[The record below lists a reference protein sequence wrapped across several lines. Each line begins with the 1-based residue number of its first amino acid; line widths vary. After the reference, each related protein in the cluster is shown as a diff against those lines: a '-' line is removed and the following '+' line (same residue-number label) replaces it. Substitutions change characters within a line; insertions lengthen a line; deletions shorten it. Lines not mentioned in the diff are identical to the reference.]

1 MQVVPNDKNSRRTQ
15 TTFEKN
21 TNLSITMKK
30 ELKKVLVLGSGAL
43 KIGQAGEFDY
53 SGSQALKALR
63 EEGIRSVLIN
73 PNIATIQTSEGIADQ
88 VYFLPVTPYFVT
100 EIIKKERPDGILL
113 AFGGQTALNC
123 GTELFQKG
131 VLKEY
136 GVEVLGTSVDAIM
149 YTEDRDLFVKKLNE
163 VPLKT
168 PVSRAVENMRDALEA
183 ARSIGYPVMI
193 RSAYALGG
201 LGSGICPGE
210 EKFIELAESAFTF
223 SPQILVE
230 ESLKGWKEIE
240 FEVIRDANDHC
251 FTVASMENF
260 DPLGIHTGESIVVAP
275 TCSLTEEQV
284 SMLQDLSKQC
294 IRHLNIVGECNI
306 QYAFHAE
313 TNDYRIIEVN
323 ARLSRSSAL
332 ASKATGYPLAFVA
345 AKIALGYTL
354 DEIGEMGTPNS
365 AYVAPQLDYLICKI
379 PRWDLNKFAGVSH
392 RIGSSMKSVGEIM
405 SIGRTFEEIIQKGLR
420 MIGQGMHGFV
430 GNDHTRF
437 TNLDDELANPT
448 DLRIFAIA
456 QALEEGYSI
465 ERIYELTKID
475 PWFIGK
481 LKNIVDYKHKLSEYN
496 SLEELPT
503 EVLRQAKVMGFSDF
517 QIARF
522 VLKPTQGN
530 MEKENLQVRAYR
542 KKLGILPAVKRINTV
557 ASEHPELT
565 NYLYM
570 TYAVE
575 GHDVNYYKNEKSVIV
590 LGSGAY
596 RIGSSVEFDWCSVN
610 AIQTARKLGYKSI
623 MINYNPETVSTDYD
637 VCDRLYFDELS
648 FERVLDVIDLE
659 QPRGVIVS
667 VGGQIPNNL
676 AMKLYR
682 QSVPVLG
689 TSPISIDRAE
699 NRNKFSAMLDQL
711 GIDQPAWQELTSLD
725 DVKEFV
731 KKVGYPV
738 LVRPSYVLSGA
749 AMNVCY
755 DQEELERFLQ
765 MASEVSKEYPVVV
778 SQFMQET
785 KEIEFDAVAQNGEIV
800 EYAISEHIEY
810 AGVHSGDA
818 TLVFP
823 AQHIYFATARQ
834 IKKISRKI
842 AKELNISGPFN
853 IQYLA
858 KNNDVKV
865 IECNLRASRSFPF
878 VSKVLKRN
886 FIETATRIML
896 DAPYVRPDKLAFDID
911 WIGVKASQF
920 SFARLQ
926 NADPVLGVDMSSTG
940 EVGCLGDDFDEA
952 LLNALIATGY
962 KIPKKS
968 VLFSSGATKSKV
980 DLLDA
985 SHMLHQKGYDIYA
998 TAGTAAFLN
1007 SHGIPTTPVFWPD
1020 ERPHAENN
1028 VMKMIAEHKFE
1039 LIVNIPKNHTK
1050 RELTNGYRIRRG
1062 AIDHNIPLIT
1072 NARLAKAFIEAFCHL
1087 KQEDIQIKSWQEYK

>member
-1 MQVVPNDKNSRRTQ
+1 
-15 TTFEKN
+15 
-21 TNLSITMKK
+21 MKK

-123 GTELFQKG
+123 GTELYTNG
-131 VLKEY
+131 TLKEY

-163 VPLKT
+163 ISLKT
-168 PVSRAVENMRDALEA
+168 PISQAVENTKDAIEA
-183 ARSIGYPVMI
+183 ARRIGYPVMI

-201 LGSGICPGE
+201 LGSGICPTE
-210 EKFIELAESAFTF
+210 EAFIELAESAFTF

-275 TCSLTEEQV
+275 TCSLKEEQV
-284 SMLQDLSKQC
+284 TMLQEISKQC
-294 IRHLNIVGECNI
+294 VRHLGIVGECNI
-306 QYAFHAE
+306 QFAFHAE

-345 AKIALGYTL
+345 AKIALGYNL
-354 DEIGEMGTPNS
+354 DEIGEMGTTNS
-365 AYVAPQLDYLICKI
+365 AYVAPSLDYLICKI
-379 PRWDLNKFAGVSH
+379 PRWDLTKFVGVSR

-405 SIGRTFEEIIQKGLR
+405 SIGRSFEEIIQKGLR
-420 MIGQGMHGFV
+420 MVGQGMHGFV

-437 TNLDDELANPT
+437 DNLDDELANPT

-456 QALEEGYSI
+456 QALEEGYTI
-465 ERIYELTKID
+465 ERIYDLTKID
-475 PWFIGK
+475 PWFIER
-481 LKNIVDYKHKLSEYN
+481 LKNIVDYKHKLQTYN
-496 SLEELPT
+496 TLEELPAD
-503 EVLRQAKVMGFSDF
+503 VLREAKRLGFSDF

-522 VLKPTQGN
+522 VLKPANGT
-530 MEKENLQVRAYR
+530 MEKENLMVRDYR
-542 KKLGILPAVKRINTV
+542 KQLGILPAVKRINTV

-570 TYAVE
+570 TYGTE
-575 GHDVNYYKNEKSVIV
+575 GYDINYYKNEKSVIV

-637 VCDRLYFDELS
+637 MCDRLYFDELS

-682 QSVPVLG
+682 QSVPILG

-711 GIDQPAWQELTSLD
+711 GIDQPAWQELTSLE
-725 DVKEFV
+725 DVEKFV
-731 KKVGYPV
+731 EKVGYPV

-755 DQEELERFLQ
+755 DEEELKRYLQ

-823 AQHIYFATARQ
+823 AQHIYFSTARQ
-834 IKKISRKI
+834 IKKMSRRI

-853 IQYLA
+853 IQFLA
-858 KNNDVKV
+858 RKNEVKV

-896 DAPYVRPDKLAFDID
+896 DAPYVKPDKSAFDID
-911 WIGVKASQF
+911 WIGIKASQF

-952 LLNALIATGY
+952 LLNAMIATGY
-962 KIPKKS
+962 KIPKQS
-968 VLFSSGATKSKV
+968 VLLSSGATKSKV

-985 SHMLHQKGYDIYA
+985 SQELSKNGYHIYA
-998 TAGTAAFLN
+998 TAGTATFLN

-1028 VMKMIAEHKFE
+1028 VMKMIAGHKFD
-1039 LIVNIPKNHTK
+1039 LIVNIPKNHSK

-1072 NARLAKAFIEAFCHL
+1072 NARLAKAFIEAFCRM
-1087 KQEDIQIKSWQEYK
+1087 KQEDIKIKSWQEYK

>member
-1 MQVVPNDKNSRRTQ
+1 
-15 TTFEKN
+15 
-21 TNLSITMKK
+21 MKK
-30 ELKKVLVLGSGAL
+30 QLKKVLVLGSGAL

-63 EEGIRSVLIN
+63 EEGISSVLIN
-73 PNIATIQTSEGIADQ
+73 PNVATIQTSEGIADK
-88 VYFLPVTPYFVT
+88 VYFLPVNTYFVT
-100 EIIKKERPDGILL
+100 EVIKKERPDGILL

-123 GTELFQKG
+123 GTELYQTG

-136 GVEVLGTSVDAIM
+136 GVEVLGTSVEAIM
-149 YTEDRDLFVKKLNE
+149 NTEDRDLFVKELNK
-163 VPLKT
+163 VDLKV
-168 PVSRAVENMRDALEA
+168 PVSEACETMESAVEA
-183 ARSIGYPVMI
+183 ARRIGYPIMI

-201 LGSGICPGE
+201 LGSGVCPDE
-210 EKFIELAESAFTF
+210 DKFKEIAESAFTF
-223 SPQILVE
+223 APQVLVE
-230 ESLKGWKEIE
+230 ECLKGWKEIE

-284 SMLQDLSKQC
+284 KMLQDIAVKC
-294 IRHLNIVGECNI
+294 VRHLNIVGECNI
-306 QYAFHAE
+306 QYAFNAE
-313 TNDYRIIEVN
+313 TNDYRIIEIN

-354 DEIGEMGTPNS
+354 DQIGEMGTPNS
-365 AYVAPQLDYLICKI
+365 AYVAPSLDYLICKI
-379 PRWDLNKFAGVSH
+379 PRWDLTKFVGVS
-392 RIGSSMKSVGEIM
+392 RKIGSSMKSVGEIM
-405 SIGRTFEEIIQKGLR
+405 SIGRTFEELLQKGLR

-430 GNDHTRF
+430 GNDHVKF
-437 TNLDDELANPT
+437 DNLDEELANPT
-448 DLRIFAIA
+448 DMRIFALA
-456 QALEEGYSI
+456 QALEEGYTV

-475 PWFIGK
+475 PWFIERM
-481 LKNIVDYKHKLSEYN
+481 KNIVEFKHKLEALN
-496 SLEELPT
+496 SLEEMTP
-503 EVLRQAKVMGFSDF
+503 EMMRQAKVWGFSDF

-522 VLKPTQGN
+522 VLKQKGTN
-530 MEKENLQVRAYR
+530 MEKENLMVRSLR
-542 KKLGILPAVKRINTV
+542 KKMGILPAVKRIETV

-575 GHDVNYYKNEKSVIV
+575 GYDINYFSNDKSVIV

-610 AIQTARKLGYKSI
+610 AINTARKLGYKSI

-637 VCDRLYFDELS
+637 MCDRLYFDELS

-659 QPRGVIVS
+659 NPRGVIVS

-682 QSVPVLG
+682 QSVPILG
-689 TSPISIDRAE
+689 TSPVSIDRAE
-699 NRNKFSAMLDQL
+699 NRGKFSAMLDQL
-711 GIDQPAWQELTSLD
+711 GIDQPKWSALTSMD
-725 DVKEFV
+725 DVKQFIDE
-731 KKVGYPV
+731 VGYPV

-749 AMNVCY
+749 AMNVCHN
-755 DQEELERFLQ
+755 DDELQRFLAA
-765 MASEVSKEYPVVV
+765 ASEVSKEFPVVI

-785 KEIEFDAVAQNGEIV
+785 NEIEFDGVAQNGEIV
-800 EYAISEHIEY
+800 EYGISEHVEF

-818 TLVFP
+818 TMVFP
-823 AQHIYFATARQ
+823 AQQITFATMRQ
-834 IKKISRKI
+834 IKKISKAI

-858 KNNDVKV
+858 KGGSVKV

-886 FIETATRIML
+886 FIETATKIML
-896 DAPYVRPDKLAFDID
+896 DAPYQKPDKSVFDID
-911 WIGVKASQF
+911 RMGVKASQF
-920 SFARLQ
+920 SFNRLQ

-940 EVGCLGDDFDEA
+940 EVGCLGDTYEEA

-962 KIPKKS
+962 KIPSKERGIM
-968 VLFSSGATKSKV
+968 LSSGGTKEKAS
-980 DLLDA
+980 LLDGA
-985 SHMLHQKGYDIYA
+985 QALQKAGYTIYA
-998 TAGTAAFLN
+998 TEGTAKFLEAN
-1007 SHGIPTTPVFWPD
+1007 GVKATAVGWPD
-1020 ERPHAENN
+1020 ESHTNVPN
-1028 VMKMIAEHKFE
+1028 VMDMIHDHKFD
-1039 LIVNIPKNHTK
+1039 LIVNIPKDYTK
-1050 RELTNGYRIRRG
+1050 REQTNGYKIRRG

-1072 NARLAKAFIEAFCHL
+1072 NARLASAFIEAFCKL
-1087 KQEDIQIKSWQEYK
+1087 SIDDLQIKSWQEY

>member
-1 MQVVPNDKNSRRTQ
+1 
-15 TTFEKN
+15 
-21 TNLSITMKK
+21 MKK

-123 GTELFQKG
+123 GTELYTNG
-131 VLKEY
+131 TLKEY

-163 VPLKT
+163 ISLKT
-168 PVSRAVENMRDALEA
+168 PISQAVENTKDAIEA
-183 ARSIGYPVMI
+183 ARRIGYPVMI

-201 LGSGICPGE
+201 LGSGICPTE
-210 EKFIELAESAFTF
+210 EAFIELAESAFTF

-275 TCSLTEEQV
+275 TCSLKEEQV
-284 SMLQDLSKQC
+284 TMLQEISKQC
-294 IRHLNIVGECNI
+294 VRHLGIVGECNI
-306 QYAFHAE
+306 QFAFHAE

-345 AKIALGYTL
+345 AKIALGYNL
-354 DEIGEMGTPNS
+354 DEIGEMGTTNS
-365 AYVAPQLDYLICKI
+365 AYVAPSLDYLICKI
-379 PRWDLNKFAGVSH
+379 PRWDLTKFVGVSR

-405 SIGRTFEEIIQKGLR
+405 SIGRSFEEIIQKGLR
-420 MIGQGMHGFV
+420 MVGQGMHGFV

-437 TNLDDELANPT
+437 DNLDDELANPT

-456 QALEEGYSI
+456 QALEEGYTI
-465 ERIYELTKID
+465 ERIYDLTKID
-475 PWFIGK
+475 PWFIER
-481 LKNIVDYKHKLSEYN
+481 LKNIVDYKHKLQTYN
-496 SLEELPT
+496 TLEELPAD
-503 EVLRQAKVMGFSDF
+503 VLREAKRLGFSDF

-522 VLKPTQGN
+522 VLKPANGT
-530 MEKENLQVRAYR
+530 MEKENLMVRDYR
-542 KKLGILPAVKRINTV
+542 KQLGILPAVKRINTV

-570 TYAVE
+570 TYGTE
-575 GHDVNYYKNEKSVIV
+575 GYDVNYYKNEKSVVV

-637 VCDRLYFDELS
+637 MCDRLYFDELS

-682 QSVPVLG
+682 QSVPILG

-711 GIDQPAWQELTSLD
+711 GIDQPAWQELTSLE
-725 DVKEFV
+725 DVEKFV
-731 KKVGYPV
+731 EKVGYPV

-755 DQEELERFLQ
+755 DEEELKRYLQ
-765 MASEVSKEYPVVV
+765 MASEVSKQYPVVV

-823 AQHIYFATARQ
+823 AQQIYFSTARQ
-834 IKKISRKI
+834 IKKISRRI
-842 AKELNISGPFN
+842 AQELNISGPFN

-858 KNNDVKV
+858 RKNEVKV

-896 DAPYVRPDKLAFDID
+896 DAPYTRPDKSAFDID

-952 LLNALIATGY
+952 LLNAMIATGY

-968 VLFSSGATKSKV
+968 ILLSSGATKSKV

-985 SHMLHQKGYDIYA
+985 SHELSKNGYHIYA
-998 TAGTAAFLN
+998 TAGTATFLN

-1028 VMKMIAEHKFE
+1028 VMKMIAGHKFD

-1072 NARLAKAFIEAFCHL
+1072 NARLAKAFIEAFCQM
-1087 KQEDIQIKSWQEYK
+1087 KQEDIKIKSWQEYK

>member
-1 MQVVPNDKNSRRTQ
+1 
-15 TTFEKN
+15 
-21 TNLSITMKK
+21 
-30 ELKKVLVLGSGAL
+30 
-43 KIGQAGEFDY
+43 
-53 SGSQALKALR
+53 
-63 EEGIRSVLIN
+63 
-73 PNIATIQTSEGIADQ
+73 
-88 VYFLPVTPYFVT
+88 
-100 EIIKKERPDGILL
+100 
-113 AFGGQTALNC
+113 
-123 GTELFQKG
+123 
-131 VLKEY
+131 
-136 GVEVLGTSVDAIM
+136 M
-149 YTEDRDLFVKKLNE
+149 YTEDRDLFVKKLDE
-163 VPLKT
+163 IEMKT
-168 PVSRAVENMRDALEA
+168 PVSQAVENMEDALAA
-183 ARSIGYPVMI
+183 ARRIGYPVMI

-201 LGSGICPGE
+201 LGSGICPNE
-210 EKFIELAESAFTF
+210 ETFVELAESAFTF

-275 TCSLTEEQV
+275 TCSLTEAQV
-284 SMLQDLSKQC
+284 TMLQELSKKC
-294 IRHLNIVGECNI
+294 IRHLGIVGECNI
-306 QYAFHAE
+306 QYAFNAD
-313 TNDYRIIEVN
+313 TNDYRVIEVN

-345 AKIALGYTL
+345 AKIGLGYTL
-354 DEIGEMGTPNS
+354 DEIGEMNTPNS
-365 AYVAPQLDYLICKI
+365 AYVAPSLDYLICKI
-379 PRWDLNKFAGVSH
+379 PRWDLTKFAGVSR

-437 TNLDDELANPT
+437 ENLDDELANPT

-465 ERIYELTKID
+465 ERIFELTKID

-481 LKNIVDYKHKLSEYN
+481 LKNIVDYKQKLQGYN
-496 SLEELPT
+496 SLEEIPA
-503 EVLRQAKVMGFSDF
+503 EVMREAKVMGFSDF

-522 VLKPTQGN
+522 VLKPTSGN
-530 MEKENLQVRAYR
+530 MEKENLAVRAYR

-557 ASEHPELT
+557 ASEHPDLT

-575 GHDVNYYKNEKSVIV
+575 GYDVNYYKNEKSVVV

-610 AIQTARKLGYKSI
+610 AIQTARKLGYKAI

-637 VCDRLYFDELS
+637 MCDRLYFDELS
-648 FERVLDVIDLE
+648 FERVLDIIDLE

-676 AMKLYR
+676 AMKLHR
-682 QSVPVLG
+682 QSVPILG

-725 DVKEFV
+725 DVKSFV
-731 KKVGYPV
+731 AKVGYPV

-755 DQEELERFLQ
+755 DEEELTRFLQ
-765 MASEVSKEYPVVV
+765 MASEVSKEFPVVV

-785 KEIEFDAVAQNGEIV
+785 KEIEFDAVAQNGEVI

-823 AQHIYFATARQ
+823 AQQIYFSTARQ
-834 IKKISRKI
+834 IKKISRQI

-853 IQYLA
+853 IQFLA
-858 KNNDVKV
+858 RKNEVKV

-896 DAPYVRPDKLAFDID
+896 DAPFSQPDKSAFDID
-911 WIGVKASQF
+911 RIGVKASQF

-926 NADPVLGVDMSSTG
+926 KADPVLGVDMSSTG
-940 EVGCLGDDFDEA
+940 EVGCLGDDFNES

-962 KIPKKS
+962 KIPQKS
-968 VLFSSGATKSKV
+968 VLLSSGATKSKV

-985 SHMLHQKGYDIYA
+985 SHMLSKKGYHIYA
-998 TAGTAAFLN
+998 TAGTATFLN

-1020 ERPHAENN
+1020 ERPNAENN
-1028 VMKMIAEHKFE
+1028 VMKMIAEHKFD

-1062 AIDHNIPLIT
+1062 AIDHNIPLMT
-1072 NARLAKAFIEAFCHL
+1072 NARLAKAFIEAFCQM

>member
-1 MQVVPNDKNSRRTQ
+1 MKN
-15 TTFEKN
+15 
-21 TNLSITMKK
+21 

-123 GTELFQKG
+123 GTELYTNG
-131 VLKEY
+131 TLKEY

-163 VPLKT
+163 ISLKT
-168 PVSRAVENMRDALEA
+168 PISQAVENTKDAIEA
-183 ARSIGYPVMI
+183 ARRIGYPVMI

-201 LGSGICPGE
+201 LGSGICPTE
-210 EKFIELAESAFTF
+210 EAFIELAESAFTF

-275 TCSLTEEQV
+275 TCSLKEEQV
-284 SMLQDLSKQC
+284 TMLQEISKQC
-294 IRHLNIVGECNI
+294 VRHLGIVGECNI
-306 QYAFHAE
+306 QFAFHAE

-345 AKIALGYTL
+345 AKIALGYNL
-354 DEIGEMGTPNS
+354 DEIGEMGTTNS
-365 AYVAPQLDYLICKI
+365 AYVAPSLDYLICKI
-379 PRWDLNKFAGVSH
+379 PRWDLTKFVGVSR

-405 SIGRTFEEIIQKGLR
+405 SIGRSFEEIIQKGLR
-420 MIGQGMHGFV
+420 MVGQGMHGFV

-437 TNLDDELANPT
+437 DNLDDELANPT

-456 QALEEGYSI
+456 QALEEGYTI
-465 ERIYELTKID
+465 ERIYDLTKID
-475 PWFIGK
+475 PWFIER
-481 LKNIVDYKHKLSEYN
+481 LKNLVDYKHKLQTYN
-496 SLEELPT
+496 TLEELPAD
-503 EVLRQAKVMGFSDF
+503 VLREAKRLGFSDF

-522 VLKPTQGN
+522 VLKPANGT
-530 MEKENLQVRAYR
+530 MEKENLMVRDYR
-542 KKLGILPAVKRINTV
+542 KQLGILPAVKRINTV

-570 TYAVE
+570 TYGTE
-575 GHDVNYYKNEKSVIV
+575 GYDINYYKNEKSVIV

-637 VCDRLYFDELS
+637 MCDRLYFDELS

-682 QSVPVLG
+682 QSVPILG

-711 GIDQPAWQELTSLD
+711 GIDQPAWQELTSLE
-725 DVKEFV
+725 DVEKFV
-731 KKVGYPV
+731 EKVGYPV

-755 DQEELERFLQ
+755 DEEELKRYLQ
-765 MASEVSKEYPVVV
+765 MASEVSKQYPVVV

-823 AQHIYFATARQ
+823 AQQIYFSTARQ
-834 IKKISRKI
+834 IKKISRRI
-842 AKELNISGPFN
+842 AQELNISGPFN

-858 KNNDVKV
+858 RKNEVKV

-896 DAPYVRPDKLAFDID
+896 DAPYTRPDKSAFDID

-952 LLNALIATGY
+952 LLNAMIATGY

-968 VLFSSGATKSKV
+968 ILLSSGATKSKV

-985 SHMLHQKGYDIYA
+985 SHELSKNGYHIYA
-998 TAGTAAFLN
+998 TAGTATFLN

-1028 VMKMIAEHKFE
+1028 VMKMIAGHKFD
-1039 LIVNIPKNHTK
+1039 LIVNIPKNHSK

-1072 NARLAKAFIEAFCHL
+1072 NARLAKAFIEAFCRM
-1087 KQEDIQIKSWQEYK
+1087 KQEDIKIKSWQEYK

>member
-1 MQVVPNDKNSRRTQ
+1 MKN
-15 TTFEKN
+15 
-21 TNLSITMKK
+21 

-123 GTELFQKG
+123 GTELYKNG
-131 VLKEY
+131 TLKEY
-136 GVEVLGTSVDAIM
+136 GVQVLGTSVEAIM
-149 YTEDRDLFVKKLNE
+149 DTEDRDLFVKKLDE
-163 VPLKT
+163 IPLKT
-168 PVSRAVENMRDALEA
+168 PISHAVENTKDAIEA
-183 ARSIGYPVMI
+183 ARRIGYPVMI

-201 LGSGICPGE
+201 LGSGICPDE
-210 EKFIELAESAFTF
+210 EAFIELAESAFTF

-275 TCSLTEEQV
+275 TCSLTQAQV
-284 SMLQDLSKQC
+284 TMLQDISKQC
-294 IRHLNIVGECNI
+294 VRHLGIVGECNI
-306 QYAFHAE
+306 QFAFNAD
-313 TNDYRIIEVN
+313 TDDYRIIEVN

-365 AYVAPQLDYLICKI
+365 AYVAPSLDYLICKI
-379 PRWDLNKFAGVSH
+379 PRWDLTKFVGVSR

-405 SIGRTFEEIIQKGLR
+405 SIGRSFEEIIQKGLR
-420 MIGQGMHGFV
+420 MVGQGMHGFV
-430 GNDHTRF
+430 GNDHTKF
-437 TNLDDELANPT
+437 ENLDDELANPT

-456 QALEEGYSI
+456 QALEEGYDI
-465 ERIYELTKID
+465 QRIYDLTKID

-481 LKNIVDYKHKLSEYN
+481 LKNIVDYKHKLQSYN
-496 SLEELPT
+496 SLEEITP
-503 EVLRQAKVMGFSDF
+503 EAMREAKRLGFSDF

-522 VLKPTQGN
+522 VLKPQSGN
-530 MEKENLQVRAYR
+530 MEKENLAVRAYR

-570 TYAVE
+570 TYGTE
-575 GHDVNYYKNEKSVIV
+575 GYDVNYYKNEKSVVV

-637 VCDRLYFDELS
+637 MCDRLYFDELS
-648 FERVLDVIDLE
+648 FERVLDIIDLE

-676 AMKLYR
+676 AMKLHR

-689 TSPISIDRAE
+689 TSPVSIDRAE

-711 GIDQPAWQELTSLD
+711 GIDQPAWQELTSLE
-725 DVKEFV
+725 DVEKFV
-731 KKVGYPV
+731 EKVGYPV

-755 DQEELERFLQ
+755 DEEELKRYLQ

-823 AQHIYFATARQ
+823 AQHIYFSTARQ
-834 IKKISRKI
+834 IKKMSRRI

-853 IQYLA
+853 IQFLA
-858 KNNDVKV
+858 RKNEVKV

-896 DAPYVRPDKLAFDID
+896 DAPYVKPDKSAFDID
-911 WIGVKASQF
+911 WIGIKASQF

-952 LLNALIATGY
+952 LLNAMIATGY
-962 KIPKKS
+962 KIPKQS
-968 VLFSSGATKSKV
+968 VLLSSGATKSKV

-985 SHMLHQKGYDIYA
+985 SQELSKNGYHIYA
-998 TAGTAAFLN
+998 TAGTATFLN

-1028 VMKMIAEHKFE
+1028 VMKMIAGHKFD
-1039 LIVNIPKNHTK
+1039 LIVNIPKNHSK

-1072 NARLAKAFIEAFCHL
+1072 NARLAKAFIEAFCRM
-1087 KQEDIQIKSWQEYK
+1087 KQEDIKIKSWQEYK

>member
-1 MQVVPNDKNSRRTQ
+1 
-15 TTFEKN
+15 
-21 TNLSITMKK
+21 MKK

-63 EEGIRSVLIN
+63 EEGIHSVLVN

-100 EIIKKERPDGILL
+100 EIIKKERPDGMLL
-113 AFGGQTALNC
+113 AFGGQPALNC
-123 GTELFQKG
+123 GTELYQKG
-131 VLKEY
+131 ILKEY
-136 GVEVLGTSVDAIM
+136 GVEVLGTSVEAIM
-149 YTEDRDLFVKKLNE
+149 YTEDRDLFVKKLDE
-163 VPLKT
+163 IEMKT
-168 PVSRAVENMRDALEA
+168 PVSQAVENMEDALAA
-183 ARSIGYPVMI
+183 ARRIGYPVMI

-201 LGSGICPGE
+201 LGSGICPNE
-210 EKFIELAESAFTF
+210 ETFVELAESAFTF

-275 TCSLTEEQV
+275 TCSLTEAQV
-284 SMLQDLSKQC
+284 TMLQELSKKC
-294 IRHLNIVGECNI
+294 IRHLGIVGECNI
-306 QYAFHAE
+306 QYAFNAD
-313 TNDYRIIEVN
+313 TNDYRVIEVN

-345 AKIALGYTL
+345 AKIGLGYTL
-354 DEIGEMGTPNS
+354 DEIGEMNTPNS
-365 AYVAPQLDYLICKI
+365 AYVAPSLDYLICKI
-379 PRWDLNKFAGVSH
+379 PRWDLTKFAGVSR

-437 TNLDDELANPT
+437 ENLDDELANPT

-465 ERIYELTKID
+465 ERIFELTKID

-481 LKNIVDYKHKLSEYN
+481 LKNIVDYKQKLQGYN
-496 SLEELPT
+496 SLEEIPA
-503 EVLRQAKVMGFSDF
+503 EVMREAKVMGFSDF

-522 VLKPTQGN
+522 VLKPTCGN
-530 MEKENLQVRAYR
+530 MEKENLAVRAYR

-557 ASEHPELT
+557 ASEHPDLT

-575 GHDVNYYKNEKSVIV
+575 GYDVNYYKNEKSVVV

-610 AIQTARKLGYKSI
+610 AIQTARKLGYKAI

-637 VCDRLYFDELS
+637 MCDRLYFDELS
-648 FERVLDVIDLE
+648 FERVLDIIDLE

-676 AMKLYR
+676 AMKLHR
-682 QSVPVLG
+682 QSVPILG

-725 DVKEFV
+725 DVKSFV
-731 KKVGYPV
+731 AKVGYPV

-755 DQEELERFLQ
+755 DEEELTRFLQ
-765 MASEVSKEYPVVV
+765 MASEVSKEFPVVV

-785 KEIEFDAVAQNGEIV
+785 KEIEFDAVAQNGEVI

-823 AQHIYFATARQ
+823 AQQIYFSTARQ
-834 IKKISRKI
+834 IKKISRQI

-853 IQYLA
+853 IQFLA
-858 KNNDVKV
+858 RKNEVKV

-896 DAPYVRPDKLAFDID
+896 DAPFSQPDKSAFDID
-911 WIGVKASQF
+911 RIGVKASQF

-940 EVGCLGDDFDEA
+940 EVGCLGDDFNEA

-962 KIPKKS
+962 KIPQQS
-968 VLFSSGATKSKV
+968 VLLSSGATKSKV

-985 SHMLHQKGYDIYA
+985 SHMLSKKGYHIYA
-998 TAGTAAFLN
+998 TAGTATFLN

-1020 ERPHAENN
+1020 ERPNAENN
-1028 VMKMIAEHKFE
+1028 VMKMIAEHKFD

-1062 AIDHNIPLIT
+1062 AIDHNIPLMT
-1072 NARLAKAFIEAFCHL
+1072 NARLAKAFIEAFCQM